1 MNELFTYLFD
11 ENVLKNKLRE
21 KWIKLYDFNFVDKE
35 IIGGLLTTKKN
46 ISDLLTFIYNKAT
59 ASNLTVEQK
68 EEEEQKEEQIP
79 GALSIAPSTTLKT
92 KTKIEEKKGEKL
104 EKETAKTKSF
114 KKVTIPVPFN
124 LSENKPR
131 ILQEPMAISNQ
142 IKIKPLPL
150 ADYKKTSLKEI
161 EEKRKEQL
169 EIIKK
174 NIIEK
179 NKKAKG
185 FDLQTDKRP
194 MNFDRIKEE
203 VENKI
208 QSTLQFDNKYM
219 NPPKDFSKY
228 EADVK
233 YNEAAIIREEYL
245 IDKKNKEEEAALNKI
260 LIEKK
265 DSKEFERWQSE
276 MKIKDDI
283 IKMQEIEKRKLELEL
298 NREVASTYMQRRIQ
312 KNQLKAAEHKKQEII
327 NMKKKAEEKAEDI
340 KQKKQVIKE
349 IKKEQENVAKQKI
362 QKKKENQEL
371 YKNRKKEFNEL
382 NLIAKEERKIYLERR
397 DDLIRQIRELEK
409 LPIKRTTGFDPT
421 ETPGYGLLEEMSL
434 VELRERLALQ
444 KRMHADEIKSK
455 KEENKLRMQERADEI
470 VNKAQI
476 IQENRDRLRNMK
488 EIERK
493 AKKDAI
499 LAEKERIKAA
509 REKSLF
515 EVKQKIENKKQKLK
529 KEDEIFQ
536 KKIREIKLQRQFLQ
550 LGRDAVEFKQF
561 KQIEDGVE
569 RKINDRQNQDLI
581 DQLALEKIKW
591 VDVKIRHTDAKK
603 INKNM
608 KEMINNY
615 NNAYELS
622 GTLNQMI
629 GDEDKMY
636 KKAVYD
642 RERALNKYL
651 QDDIKEKN
659 KFCFEMQQK
668 TMKKNKSHG
677 INNRRLSAKNNEKMN
692 NTEKINLNNDE
703 EKKVNEGSDEEE
715 KNEIQNKIDNENIL
729 SQNHSGQRAHSGQP
743 GPADPQD
750 RRAPASR

>member
-21 KWIKLYDFNFVDKE
+21 KWIKLYDFNFVDKD

-59 ASNLTVEQK
+59 ASHLSVDEK
-68 EEEEQKEEQIP
+68 EESAPFPETV
-79 GALSIAPSTTLKT
+79 GPSTTVGT
-92 KTKIEEKKGEKL
+92 KSKPEETKGGQKF
-104 EKETAKTKSF
+104 EKELSKPKLN

-131 ILQEPMAISNQ
+131 VLQEPMAISNQ

-150 ADYKKTSLKEI
+150 ANYKKTSLKEI

-169 EIIKK
+169 QIIKN

-179 NKKAKG
+179 HKKAKA

-194 MNFDRIKEE
+194 TNIEKIRDE

-219 NPPKDFSKY
+219 NPIKDFSKCD
-228 EADVK
+228 ADVK

-312 KNQLKAAEHKKQEII
+312 KNQIKAAEHKKQEII
-327 NMKKKAEEKAEDI
+327 NMKKRAEEKAEDI
-340 KQKKQVIKE
+340 RQKKEVIKE
-349 IKKEQENVAKQKI
+349 IQKEKENVVKQKI

-382 NLIAKEERKIYLERR
+382 NLISQEEKKIYLQRR

-444 KRMHADEIKSK
+444 KKMHLDEIKSK
-455 KEENKLRMQERADEI
+455 KEENKLRMQERADEL

-499 LAEKERIKAA
+499 IREKERIKAM

-591 VDVKIRHTDAKK
+591 VDVKIKHTDAKK
-603 INKNM
+603 VNKDL
-608 KEMINNY
+608 KEMLNNY
-615 NNAYELS
+615 NKEYELS

-629 GDEDKMY
+629 DDEDKMY

-668 TMKKNKSHG
+668 TMKKNTIKKNKSHG
-677 INNRRLSAKNNEKMN
+677 NNINNKKIEGIPSINMN
-692 NTEKINLNNDE
+692 NTEKVNINNED
-703 EKKVNEGSDEEE
+703 KKVNDGSDEEE

-729 SQNHSGQRAHSGQP
+729 AQNQP
-743 GPADPQD
+743 LPA
-750 RRAPASR
+750 

>member
-228 EADVK
+228 EAEVK

-476 IQENRDRLRNMK
+476 IQENRDRLRNLK

-692 NTEKINLNNDE
+692 NTEKINLNNEE

-715 KNEIQNKIDNENIL
+715 KNEIQNKIDNENTL
-729 SQNHSGQRAHSGQP
+729 SQNQAI
-743 GPADPQD
+743 PA
-750 RRAPASR
+750 

>member
-21 KWIKLYDFNFVDKE
+21 KWIKLYDFNFVDKD

-59 ASNLTVEQK
+59 ASHLSVDEK
-68 EEEEQKEEQIP
+68 EESAPFPETV
-79 GALSIAPSTTLKT
+79 GPSTTVGT
-92 KTKIEEKKGEKL
+92 KSKPEETKGGQKF
-104 EKETAKTKSF
+104 EKELSKPKLN

-131 ILQEPMAISNQ
+131 VLQEPMAISNQ

-150 ADYKKTSLKEI
+150 ANYKKTSLKEI

-169 EIIKK
+169 QMIKN

-179 NKKAKG
+179 HKKAKA

-194 MNFDRIKEE
+194 TNIEKIRDE

-219 NPPKDFSKY
+219 NPIKDFSKCD
-228 EADVK
+228 ADVK

-312 KNQLKAAEHKKQEII
+312 KNQIKAAEHKKQEII
-327 NMKKKAEEKAEDI
+327 NMKKRAEEKAEDI
-340 KQKKQVIKE
+340 RQKKEVIKE
-349 IKKEQENVAKQKI
+349 IQKEKENVVKQKI

-382 NLIAKEERKIYLERR
+382 NLISQEEKKIYLQRR

-444 KRMHADEIKSK
+444 KKMHLDEIKSK
-455 KEENKLRMQERADEI
+455 KEENKLRMQERADEL

-499 LAEKERIKAA
+499 IREKERIKAM

-591 VDVKIRHTDAKK
+591 VDVKIKHTDAKK
-603 INKNM
+603 VNKDL
-608 KEMINNY
+608 KEMLNNY
-615 NNAYELS
+615 NKEYELS

-629 GDEDKMY
+629 DDEDKMY

-668 TMKKNKSHG
+668 TMKKNTIKKNKSHG
-677 INNRRLSAKNNEKMN
+677 NNINNKKIEGVPSINMN
-692 NTEKINLNNDE
+692 NTEKINLNNED
-703 EKKVNEGSDEEE
+703 KKVNDGSDEEE

-729 SQNHSGQRAHSGQP
+729 AQNQP
-743 GPADPQD
+743 IPA
-750 RRAPASR
+750 

>member
-11 ENVLKNKLRE
+11 EDVLKNKLRE
-21 KWIKLYDFNFVDKE
+21 KWIKLYDFNFVDKD

-46 ISDLLTFIYNKAT
+46 ISDLLTFVYNKAT
-59 ASNLTVEQK
+59 ASNLPVDEKEKEVSKDEKYQK
-68 EEEEQKEEQIP
+68 EETKP
-79 GALSIAPSTTLKT
+79 KT
-92 KTKIEEKKGEKL
+92 N
-104 EKETAKTKSF
+104 

-142 IKIKPLPL
+142 VKMKPLPL
-150 ADYKKTSLKEI
+150 ANYKKTSLKEI

-169 EIIKK
+169 KIIKN
-174 NIIEK
+174 NILEK
-179 NKKAKG
+179 YKKAKG
-185 FDLQTDKRP
+185 FELETEKRP
-194 MNFDRIKEE
+194 TNFEKIKAE
-203 VENKI
+203 VDEKREAAK
-208 QSTLQFDNKYM
+208 QFNNKYM
-219 NPPKDFSKY
+219 NPIKDFSKC
-228 EADVK
+228 EADVR

-265 DSKEFERWQSE
+265 DSKEFERWQS
-276 MKIKDDI
+276 DI

-312 KNQLKAAEHKKQEII
+312 KNQLKAAEHKKQEAI
-327 NMKKKAEEKAEDI
+327 NMKKRALEKEEAI
-340 KQKKQVIKE
+340 KQKKEVIKE
-349 IKKEQENVAKQKI
+349 IQKEKGNFAKNKMQKE
-362 QKKKENQEL
+362 KENQEL
-371 YKNRKKEFNEL
+371 YKNRKKEYNEL
-382 NLIAKEERKIYLERR
+382 NLIAQEEKKILLERR

-409 LPIKRTTGFDPT
+409 LPIRRTTGFDPT

-444 KRMHADEIKSK
+444 KRMHLDEIKSK
-455 KEENKLRMQERADEI
+455 KEENKLRMQERADEL

-476 IQENRDRLRNMK
+476 IQENRDRLRNIK
-488 EIERK
+488 EVERK

-499 LAEKERIKAA
+499 IAEKERIKAA

-529 KEDEIFQ
+529 REDEIFQ

-569 RKINDRQNQDLI
+569 RKINDKQNQDLI

-591 VDVKIRHTDAKK
+591 VDVKILHNDAKK
-603 INKNM
+603 VNKDM

-615 NNAYELS
+615 NKDYELS

-629 GDEDKMY
+629 HEEDKMY

-668 TMKKNKSHG
+668 TMKKNNIKKNKSYG
-677 INNRRLSAKNNEKMN
+677 TNITNKKTENLISNEKLN
-692 NTEKINLNNDE
+692 NTEKINFNTDE
-703 EKKVNEGSDEEE
+703 DKKVNEGSDDEE
-715 KNEIQNKIDNENIL
+715 KNEIQNKIENENIL
-729 SQNHSGQRAHSGQP
+729 SQNQAV
-743 GPADPQD
+743 PA
-750 RRAPASR
+750 

>member
-11 ENVLKNKLRE
+11 EDVLKNKLRE
-21 KWIKLYDFNFVDKE
+21 KWIKLYDFNFVDKD

-59 ASNLTVEQK
+59 ASHLSVDEK
-68 EEEEQKEEQIP
+68 EEPTPSPQSV
-79 GALSIAPSTTLKT
+79 GPSTTLMT
-92 KTKIEEKKGEKL
+92 KSKPEETKGGEKTDKDL
-104 EKETAKTKSF
+104 TRPKTN

-150 ADYKKTSLKEI
+150 ANYKKTSLKEI

-169 EIIKK
+169 QIIKE

-194 MNFDRIKEE
+194 TNIEKIREE
-203 VENKI
+203 VEKKI

-219 NPPKDFSKY
+219 NPIKDFSKC

-260 LIEKK
+260 LVEKK

-312 KNQLKAAEHKKQEII
+312 KNQIKAAEHKKQEII
-327 NMKKKAEEKAEDI
+327 NMKKRAEEKAEDI
-340 KQKKQVIKE
+340 RLKKEVIKE
-349 IKKEQENVAKQKI
+349 IQKEKENVVKQKI

-382 NLIAKEERKIYLERR
+382 NLISQEEKKIYLQRR

-444 KRMHADEIKSK
+444 KRMHLDEIKSK
-455 KEENKLRMQERADEI
+455 KEENKLRMQERADEL

-476 IQENRDRLRNMK
+476 IQENRDRLRNTK

-499 LAEKERIKAA
+499 MREKERIKAM

-591 VDVKIRHTDAKK
+591 GDVKIRHTDAKK
-603 INKNM
+603 VNKDL

-615 NNAYELS
+615 NKDYELS

-629 GDEDKMY
+629 DDEDKMY

-668 TMKKNKSHG
+668 TMKKNTIKKNKSHG
-677 INNRRLSAKNNEKMN
+677 NNINNKKIVGGVPVRENMN
-692 NTEKINLNNDE
+692 NTEKINFNNNED
-703 EKKVNEGSDEEE
+703 KKVNDGSDEEE
-715 KNEIQNKIDNENIL
+715 KNEIQNKIENENIL
-729 SQNHSGQRAHSGQP
+729 SQNQAI
-743 GPADPQD
+743 PA
-750 RRAPASR
+750 

>member
-11 ENVLKNKLRE
+11 EDILKNKLRE
-21 KWIKLYDFNFVDKE
+21 KWIKLYDFNFVDNE
-35 IIGGLLTTKKN
+35 IIGGLLNTKKN

-59 ASNLTVEQK
+59 ASNLPVETK
-68 EEEEQKEEQIP
+68 DMGKSEL
-79 GALSIAPSTTLKT
+79 GIASTTEKT
-92 KTKIEEKKGEKL
+92 KTKMEETKEEKNIS
-104 EKETAKTKSF
+104 KSKSV

-131 ILQEPMAISNQ
+131 ILQEPMAIPNQ
-142 IKIKPLPL
+142 LKFKPLPL
-150 ADYKKTSLKEI
+150 ADYHKTSLNDI
-161 EEKRKEQL
+161 NEKRKEHLQL
-169 EIIKK
+169 IKN
-174 NIIEK
+174 NIIERNEK
-179 NKKAKG
+179 DKG
-185 FDLQTDKRP
+185 FDLKTDKRP
-194 MNFDRIKEE
+194 TNIEKVREE

-208 QSTLQFDNKYM
+208 KSTLQFNNKYM
-219 NPPKDFSKY
+219 NPIKDFSKC

-265 DSKEFERWQSE
+265 DSKEFDRWQNE

-312 KNQLKAAEHKKQEII
+312 KNQLKAAEHKKQELL

-340 KQKKQVIKE
+340 KNKKEVIKE
-349 IKKEQENVAKQKI
+349 LHKGQENVVKQKI
-362 QKKKENQEL
+362 QKVKDNQEL

-382 NLIAKEERKIYLERR
+382 NLIAKEEQKIYLDRR

-409 LPIKRTTGFDPT
+409 LPIRRTTGFDPT

-444 KRMHADEIKSK
+444 KRMLADEIKSK
-455 KEENKLRMQERADEI
+455 KEENKLRMQERADELI
-470 VNKAQI
+470 NKAQI
-476 IQENRDRLRNMK
+476 IQENRDRLRNQK

-493 AKKDAI
+493 AKKDARI
-499 LAEKERIKAA
+499 AEKERLRIA

-561 KQIEDGVE
+561 KQIEDGME
-569 RKINDRQNQDLI
+569 RKINDKQNQDLI
-581 DQLALEKIKW
+581 DQLALEKVNW
-591 VDVKIRHTDAKK
+591 VDIKIRYKDAQKS
-603 INKNM
+603 NKST
-608 KEMINNY
+608 KELLNNY
-615 NNAYELS
+615 NNAYSLS
-622 GTLNQMI
+622 GTLNRMI
-629 GDEDKMY
+629 NDEDKMY

-651 QDDIKEKN
+651 QEDIKEKN
-659 KFCFEMQQK
+659 KFCFMMQQK
-668 TMKKNKSHG
+668 TMQKAMKKNKSQMNPRRR
-677 INNRRLSAKNNEKMN
+677 INSNNIRANQNE
-692 NTEKINLNNDE
+692 EKINNIVQN
-703 EKKVNEGSDEEE
+703 EKKEEEIKINEGSDDDEQNAIKNKLQNE
-715 KNEIQNKIDNENIL
+715 KLL
-729 SQNHSGQRAHSGQP
+729 SQNQAI
-743 GPADPQD
+743 PA
-750 RRAPASR
+750 

>member
-11 ENVLKNKLRE
+11 EDVLKNKLRE
-21 KWIKLYDFNFVDKE
+21 KWIKLYDFNFVDKD

-59 ASNLTVEQK
+59 ASHLSVDEK
-68 EEEEQKEEQIP
+68 EESAPFPETV
-79 GALSIAPSTTLKT
+79 GPSTTVGT
-92 KTKIEEKKGEKL
+92 KSKPEETKGGQKF
-104 EKETAKTKSF
+104 EKELSKPKLN

-131 ILQEPMAISNQ
+131 VLQEPMAISNQ

-150 ADYKKTSLKEI
+150 ANYKKTSLKEI

-169 EIIKK
+169 QIIKN

-179 NKKAKG
+179 HKKAKA
-185 FDLQTDKRP
+185 FELQTDKRP
-194 MNFDRIKEE
+194 TNIEKIRDE

-219 NPPKDFSKY
+219 NPIKDFSKCD
-228 EADVK
+228 ADVK

-312 KNQLKAAEHKKQEII
+312 KNQIKAAEHKKQEII
-327 NMKKKAEEKAEDI
+327 NMKKRAEEKAEDI
-340 KQKKQVIKE
+340 RQKKEVIKE
-349 IKKEQENVAKQKI
+349 IQKEKENVVKQKI

-382 NLIAKEERKIYLERR
+382 NLISQEEKKIYLQRR

-444 KRMHADEIKSK
+444 KKMHLDEIKSK
-455 KEENKLRMQERADEI
+455 KEENKLRMQERADEL

-499 LAEKERIKAA
+499 IREKERIKAM

-591 VDVKIRHTDAKK
+591 VDVKIKHTDAKK
-603 INKNM
+603 VNKDL
-608 KEMINNY
+608 KEMLNNY
-615 NNAYELS
+615 NKEYELS

-629 GDEDKMY
+629 DDEDKMY

-659 KFCFEMQQK
+659 KFCFEMQKK
-668 TMKKNKSHG
+668 TMKKNTIKKNKSHG
-677 INNRRLSAKNNEKMN
+677 NNINNKKIEGVPSINMN
-692 NTEKINLNNDE
+692 NTEKININNED
-703 EKKVNEGSDEEE
+703 KKVNDGSDEEE

-729 SQNHSGQRAHSGQP
+729 AQNQP
-743 GPADPQD
+743 IPA
-750 RRAPASR
+750 

>member
-11 ENVLKNKLRE
+11 EDILKNKLRE
-21 KWIKLYDFNFVDKE
+21 KWIKLYDFNFVDKD

-59 ASNLTVEQK
+59 ASNLPV
-68 EEEEQKEEQIP
+68 EEQEGIP
-79 GALSIAPSTTLKT
+79 QSPPSTTLKT
-92 KTKIEEKKGEKL
+92 KSKLEETKEEKTL
-104 EKETAKTKSF
+104 KETTTKPKTS

-131 ILQEPMAISNQ
+131 VLQEPMAISNQ

-150 ADYKKTSLKEI
+150 ANYKKTSLKDI

-169 EIIKK
+169 QIIKN
-174 NIIEK
+174 NIIDK

-185 FDLQTDKRP
+185 FDLETEKRP
-194 MNFDRIKEE
+194 TNLEKIRDE
-203 VENKI
+203 VESKI
-208 QSTLQFDNKYM
+208 QATLQFDNKYM
-219 NPPKDFSKY
+219 NPIKDFSKC

-260 LIEKK
+260 LVVKK
-265 DSKEFERWQSE
+265 DSKEFERWQNE

-327 NMKKKAEEKAEDI
+327 NMKKKAEENAEDVR
-340 KQKKQVIKE
+340 QKKEVIKE
-349 IKKEQENVAKQKI
+349 IKKEQENVVKQKI
-362 QKKKENQEL
+362 AKKKENQEL

-382 NLIAKEERKIYLERR
+382 NLIAQEEKKILLERR

-409 LPIKRTTGFDPT
+409 LPIRRTTGFDPT

-444 KRMHADEIKSK
+444 KRMHLDEIKSK
-455 KEENKLRMQERADEI
+455 KEENKLRMQERADEL
-470 VNKAQI
+470 VYKAQM
-476 IQENRDRLRNMK
+476 IQENRDRLRNTK

-499 LAEKERIKAA
+499 IAEKARIKAQ

-591 VDVKIRHTDAKK
+591 VDVKMKHTDAKK
-603 INKNM
+603 INKDL
-608 KEMINNY
+608 KEMLNNY

-629 GDEDKMY
+629 HDEDKMY

-668 TMKKNKSHG
+668 KKKKKNIKKNKSYG
-677 INNRRLSAKNNEKMN
+677 TKVNNKLAEKIISDEKLN
-692 NTEKINLNNDE
+692 NTEKINFNNE
-703 EKKVNEGSDEEE
+703 EDKKVNEGSDDEE
-715 KNEIQNKIDNENIL
+715 KNEIQNKIENENIL
-729 SQNHSGQRAHSGQP
+729 SQNQAV
-743 GPADPQD
+743 PA
-750 RRAPASR
+750 

>member
-21 KWIKLYDFNFVDKE
+21 KWIKLYDFNFVDKD
-35 IIGGLLTTKKN
+35 IIGGLY

-59 ASNLTVEQK
+59 ASHLSVDEK
-68 EEEEQKEEQIP
+68 EESAPFPETV
-79 GALSIAPSTTLKT
+79 GPSTTVGT
-92 KTKIEEKKGEKL
+92 KSKPEETKGGQKF
-104 EKETAKTKSF
+104 EKELSKPKLN

-131 ILQEPMAISNQ
+131 VLQEPMAISNQ

-150 ADYKKTSLKEI
+150 ANYKKTSLKEI

-169 EIIKK
+169 QIIKN

-179 NKKAKG
+179 HKKAKA

-194 MNFDRIKEE
+194 TNIEKIRDE

-219 NPPKDFSKY
+219 NPIKDFSKCD
-228 EADVK
+228 ADVK

-312 KNQLKAAEHKKQEII
+312 KNQIKAAEHKKQEII
-327 NMKKKAEEKAEDI
+327 NMKKRAEEKAEDI
-340 KQKKQVIKE
+340 RQKKEVIKE
-349 IKKEQENVAKQKI
+349 IQKEKENVVKQKI

-382 NLIAKEERKIYLERR
+382 NLISQEEKKIYLQRR

-444 KRMHADEIKSK
+444 KKMHLDEIKSK
-455 KEENKLRMQERADEI
+455 KEENKLRMQERADEL

-499 LAEKERIKAA
+499 IREKERIKAM

-591 VDVKIRHTDAKK
+591 VDVKIKHTDAKK
-603 INKNM
+603 VNKDL
-608 KEMINNY
+608 KEMLNNY
-615 NNAYELS
+615 NKEYELS

-629 GDEDKMY
+629 DDEDKMY

-668 TMKKNKSHG
+668 TMKKNTIKKNKSHG
-677 INNRRLSAKNNEKMN
+677 NNINNKKIEGVPSINMN
-692 NTEKINLNNDE
+692 NTEKINLNNED
-703 EKKVNEGSDEEE
+703 KKVNDGSDEEE

-729 SQNHSGQRAHSGQP
+729 AQNQP
-743 GPADPQD
+743 IPA
-750 RRAPASR
+750 

>member
-629 GDEDKMY
+629 HDEDKMY

-668 TMKKNKSHG
+668 TMKKNNIKKNKSYG
-677 INNRRLSAKNNEKMN
+677 TNINNKRAENMVNTDKLN
-692 NTEKINLNNDE
+692 NTEKINFNNDE
-703 EKKVNEGSDEEE
+703 DKKVNEGSDEEE
-715 KNEIQNKIDNENIL
+715 KNEIQNKIENENIL
-729 SQNHSGQRAHSGQP
+729 SQNQAV
-743 GPADPQD
+743 PA
-750 RRAPASR
+750 

>member
-11 ENVLKNKLRE
+11 EDVLKNKLRE
-21 KWIKLYDFNFVDKE
+21 KWIKLYDFNFVDKD

-59 ASNLTVEQK
+59 ASHLSVDEK
-68 EEEEQKEEQIP
+68 EEPTPSPQSV
-79 GALSIAPSTTLKT
+79 GPSTTLMT
-92 KTKIEEKKGEKL
+92 KSKPEETKGGEKTDKDL
-104 EKETAKTKSF
+104 TRPKTN

-150 ADYKKTSLKEI
+150 ANYKKTSLKEI

-169 EIIKK
+169 QIIKE

-194 MNFDRIKEE
+194 TNIEKIREE
-203 VENKI
+203 VEKKI

-219 NPPKDFSKY
+219 NPIKDFSKC

-260 LIEKK
+260 LVEKK

-283 IKMQEIEKRKLELEL
+283 IKMQEIEKRKLELEM

-312 KNQLKAAEHKKQEII
+312 KNQIKAAEHKKQEII
-327 NMKKKAEEKAEDI
+327 NMKKRAEEKAEDI
-340 KQKKQVIKE
+340 RLKKEVIKE
-349 IKKEQENVAKQKI
+349 IQKEKENVVKQKI

-371 YKNRKKEFNEL
+371 YKNSKKEFNEL
-382 NLIAKEERKIYLERR
+382 NLISQEEKKIYLQRR

-421 ETPGYGLLEEMSL
+421 ETPGYGFLEEMSL

-444 KRMHADEIKSK
+444 KRMHLDEIKSK
-455 KEENKLRMQERADEI
+455 KEENKLRMQERADEL

-499 LAEKERIKAA
+499 MREKERIKAM

-591 VDVKIRHTDAKK
+591 GDVKIRHTDAKK
-603 INKNM
+603 VNKDL

-615 NNAYELS
+615 NKDYELS

-629 GDEDKMY
+629 DDEDKMY

-668 TMKKNKSHG
+668 TMKKNTIKKNKSHG
-677 INNRRLSAKNNEKMN
+677 NNINNKKIVGGVPVRENMN
-692 NTEKINLNNDE
+692 NTEKINFNNNED
-703 EKKVNEGSDEEE
+703 KKVNDGSDEEE
-715 KNEIQNKIDNENIL
+715 KNEIQNKIENENIL
-729 SQNHSGQRAHSGQP
+729 SQNQAI
-743 GPADPQD
+743 PA
-750 RRAPASR
+750 

>member
-219 NPPKDFSKY
+219 NPPKDFSKC

-715 KNEIQNKIDNENIL
+715 KNEIQNKIDNENTL
-729 SQNHSGQRAHSGQP
+729 SQNQAI
-743 GPADPQD
+743 PA
-750 RRAPASR
+750 

>member
-21 KWIKLYDFNFVDKE
+21 KWIKLYDFNFVDKD

-59 ASNLTVEQK
+59 ASHLSVDEK
-68 EEEEQKEEQIP
+68 EEPTPSPQSV
-79 GALSIAPSTTLKT
+79 GPSTTLMT
-92 KTKIEEKKGEKL
+92 KSKPEETKGGEKTDKDL
-104 EKETAKTKSF
+104 TRPKTN

-150 ADYKKTSLKEI
+150 ANYKKTSLKEI

-169 EIIKK
+169 QIIKE

-194 MNFDRIKEE
+194 TNIEKIREE
-203 VENKI
+203 VEKKI

-219 NPPKDFSKY
+219 NPIKDFSKC

-233 YNEAAIIREEYL
+233 YNEATIIREEYL

-260 LIEKK
+260 LVEKK

-283 IKMQEIEKRKLELEL
+283 IKMQEIEKRKLELEM

-312 KNQLKAAEHKKQEII
+312 KNQIKAAEHKKQEII
-327 NMKKKAEEKAEDI
+327 NMKKRAEEKAEDI
-340 KQKKQVIKE
+340 RLKKEVIKE
-349 IKKEQENVAKQKI
+349 IQKEKENVVKQKI

-382 NLIAKEERKIYLERR
+382 NLISQEEKKIYLQRR

-421 ETPGYGLLEEMSL
+421 ETPGYGFLEEMSL

-444 KRMHADEIKSK
+444 KRMHLDEIKSK
-455 KEENKLRMQERADEI
+455 KEENKLRMQERADEL

-476 IQENRDRLRNMK
+476 IQENRDRLRNTK

-499 LAEKERIKAA
+499 MREKERIKAM

-591 VDVKIRHTDAKK
+591 GDVKIRHTDAKK
-603 INKNM
+603 VNKDL

-615 NNAYELS
+615 NKDYELS

-629 GDEDKMY
+629 DDEDKMY

-668 TMKKNKSHG
+668 TMKKNTIKKNKSHG
-677 INNRRLSAKNNEKMN
+677 NNINNKKIVGGVPVRENMN
-692 NTEKINLNNDE
+692 NTEKINFNNNED
-703 EKKVNEGSDEEE
+703 KKVNNGSDEEE
-715 KNEIQNKIDNENIL
+715 KNEIQNKIENENIL
-729 SQNHSGQRAHSGQP
+729 SQNQAI
-743 GPADPQD
+743 PA
-750 RRAPASR
+750 

>member
-92 KTKIEEKKGEKL
+92 KTKIEENKGEKL

-692 NTEKINLNNDE
+692 NTEKINLNNEE

-715 KNEIQNKIDNENIL
+715 KNEIQNKIDNENTL
-729 SQNHSGQRAHSGQP
+729 SQNQAI
-743 GPADPQD
+743 PA
-750 RRAPASR
+750 

>member
-434 VELRERLALQ
+434 VELRERLAL
-444 KRMHADEIKSK
+444 
-455 KEENKLRMQERADEI
+455 
-470 VNKAQI
+470 
-476 IQENRDRLRNMK
+476 
-488 EIERK
+488 
-493 AKKDAI
+493 
-499 LAEKERIKAA
+499 
-509 REKSLF
+509 
-515 EVKQKIENKKQKLK
+515 
-529 KEDEIFQ
+529 
-536 KKIREIKLQRQFLQ
+536 
-550 LGRDAVEFKQF
+550 
-561 KQIEDGVE
+561 
-569 RKINDRQNQDLI
+569 
-581 DQLALEKIKW
+581 
-591 VDVKIRHTDAKK
+591 
-603 INKNM
+603 
-608 KEMINNY
+608 
-615 NNAYELS
+615 
-622 GTLNQMI
+622 
-629 GDEDKMY
+629 
-636 KKAVYD
+636 
-642 RERALNKYL
+642 
-651 QDDIKEKN
+651 
-659 KFCFEMQQK
+659 
-668 TMKKNKSHG
+668 
-677 INNRRLSAKNNEKMN
+677 
-692 NTEKINLNNDE
+692 
-703 EKKVNEGSDEEE
+703 
-715 KNEIQNKIDNENIL
+715 
-729 SQNHSGQRAHSGQP
+729 
-743 GPADPQD
+743 
-750 RRAPASR
+750 

>member
-1 MNELFTYLFD
+1 
-11 ENVLKNKLRE
+11 
-21 KWIKLYDFNFVDKE
+21 
-35 IIGGLLTTKKN
+35 
-46 ISDLLTFIYNKAT
+46 
-59 ASNLTVEQK
+59 
-68 EEEEQKEEQIP
+68 
-79 GALSIAPSTTLKT
+79 
-92 KTKIEEKKGEKL
+92 
-104 EKETAKTKSF
+104 
-114 KKVTIPVPFN
+114 
-124 LSENKPR
+124 
-131 ILQEPMAISNQ
+131 
-142 IKIKPLPL
+142 
-150 ADYKKTSLKEI
+150 
-161 EEKRKEQL
+161 
-169 EIIKK
+169 
-174 NIIEK
+174 
-179 NKKAKG
+179 
-185 FDLQTDKRP
+185 
-194 MNFDRIKEE
+194 
-203 VENKI
+203 
-208 QSTLQFDNKYM
+208 
-219 NPPKDFSKY
+219 
-228 EADVK
+228 
-233 YNEAAIIREEYL
+233 
-245 IDKKNKEEEAALNKI
+245 
-260 LIEKK
+260 
-265 DSKEFERWQSE
+265 

-312 KNQLKAAEHKKQEII
+312 KNQIKAAEHKKQEII
-327 NMKKKAEEKAEDI
+327 NMKKRAEEKAEDI
-340 KQKKQVIKE
+340 RQKKEVIKE
-349 IKKEQENVAKQKI
+349 IQKEKENVVKQKI

-382 NLIAKEERKIYLERR
+382 NLISQEEKKIYLQRR

-444 KRMHADEIKSK
+444 KKMHLDEIKSK
-455 KEENKLRMQERADEI
+455 KEENKLRMQERADEL

-499 LAEKERIKAA
+499 IREKERIKAM

-591 VDVKIRHTDAKK
+591 VDVKIKHTDAKK
-603 INKNM
+603 VNKDL
-608 KEMINNY
+608 KEMLNNY
-615 NNAYELS
+615 NKEYELS

-629 GDEDKMY
+629 DDEDKMY

-668 TMKKNKSHG
+668 TMKKNTIKKNKSHG
-677 INNRRLSAKNNEKMN
+677 NNINNKKIEGVPSINMN
-692 NTEKINLNNDE
+692 NTEKININNED
-703 EKKVNEGSDEEE
+703 KKVNDGSDEEE

-729 SQNHSGQRAHSGQP
+729 AQNQP
-743 GPADPQD
+743 IPA
-750 RRAPASR
+750 

>member
-1 MNELFTYLFD
+1 MNELFTYLLD
-11 ENVLKNKLRE
+11 EDVLKNKLRE
-21 KWIKLYDFNFVDKE
+21 KWIKLYDFNFVDKD

-59 ASNLTVEQK
+59 ASNLPVDEK
-68 EEEEQKEEQIP
+68 EKEKEITP
-79 GALSIAPSTTLKT
+79 NPPTIAPSTTLKT
-92 KTKIEEKKGEKL
+92 TKIEETKDEKFT
-104 EKETAKTKSF
+104 KETTKPKTG

-142 IKIKPLPL
+142 VKIKPLPL
-150 ADYKKTSLKEI
+150 ANYKKTSLKEI

-169 EIIKK
+169 QIIKE

-179 NKKAKG
+179 NKKAKL
-185 FDLQTDKRP
+185 FDLKTDKRP
-194 MNFDRIKEE
+194 TNTEKVREE

-208 QSTLQFDNKYM
+208 KATLQFNNKYM
-219 NPPKDFSKY
+219 NPIKDFSKCD
-228 EADVK
+228 ADVR

-260 LIEKK
+260 LVEKK

-312 KNQLKAAEHKKQEII
+312 KNQLKAAEHKKQELI

-340 KQKKQVIKE
+340 KQKKEVIKE
-349 IKKEQENVAKQKI
+349 IHKEQENVAKQKA

-371 YKNRKKEFNEL
+371 YKNRKKEYNEL
-382 NLIAKEERKIYLERR
+382 NLIAQEEKKILLERR

-409 LPIKRTTGFDPT
+409 LPIRRTTGFDPT

-444 KRMHADEIKSK
+444 KRMHLDEIKSK
-455 KEENKLRMQERADEI
+455 KEENKLRMQERADEL

-499 LAEKERIKAA
+499 IAEKARIKAQ

-529 KEDEIFQ
+529 REDEIFQ

-591 VDVKIRHTDAKK
+591 GDVKMRHTDAKK
-603 INKNM
+603 INKDLKDM
-608 KEMINNY
+608 LNNY

-629 GDEDKMY
+629 HDEDKMY

-668 TMKKNKSHG
+668 TMKKNNIKKNKSYG
-677 INNRRLSAKNNEKMN
+677 TNINNKRAENMVNTEKLN
-692 NTEKINLNNDE
+692 NTEKINFNNDE
-703 EKKVNEGSDEEE
+703 DKKVNEGSDEEE
-715 KNEIQNKIDNENIL
+715 KNEIQNKIENENIL
-729 SQNHSGQRAHSGQP
+729 SQNQAV
-743 GPADPQD
+743 PA
-750 RRAPASR
+750 

>member
-11 ENVLKNKLRE
+11 EDVLKNKLRE
-21 KWIKLYDFNFVDKE
+21 KWIKLYDFNFVDKD

-59 ASNLTVEQK
+59 ASNLPVDEK
-68 EEEEQKEEQIP
+68 EKEKETSLNP
-79 GALSIAPSTTLKT
+79 PTIAPSTTLKT
-92 KTKIEEKKGEKL
+92 TKL
-104 EKETAKTKSF
+104 EETKDEKYTKETTKPKTG

-131 ILQEPMAISNQ
+131 VLQEPMAISNQ

-150 ADYKKTSLKEI
+150 ANYKKTSLKEI

-169 EIIKK
+169 QIIKE

-179 NKKAKG
+179 NKKVKP
-185 FDLQTDKRP
+185 FDLRTDKRP
-194 MNFDRIKEE
+194 TNTEKVREE

-208 QSTLQFDNKYM
+208 KATLQFDNKYM
-219 NPPKDFSKY
+219 NPIKDFSKCD
-228 EADVK
+228 ADVR

-260 LIEKK
+260 LVEKK

-312 KNQLKAAEHKKQEII
+312 KNQLKAAEHKKQELI

-340 KQKKQVIKE
+340 KQKKEVIKE
-349 IKKEQENVAKQKI
+349 IHKEQENVAKQKA

-371 YKNRKKEFNEL
+371 YKNRKKEYNEL
-382 NLIAKEERKIYLERR
+382 NLIAQEEKKILLERR

-409 LPIKRTTGFDPT
+409 LPIRRTTGFDPT

-444 KRMHADEIKSK
+444 KRMHLDEIKSK
-455 KEENKLRMQERADEI
+455 KEENKLRMQERADEL

-488 EIERK
+488 EVERK

-499 LAEKERIKAA
+499 IAEKARIKAQ

-591 VDVKIRHTDAKK
+591 VDVKMRHTDAKK
-603 INKNM
+603 INKDL
-608 KEMINNY
+608 KEMLNNY

-629 GDEDKMY
+629 HDEDKMY

-668 TMKKNKSHG
+668 TMKKNNIKKNKSYG
-677 INNRRLSAKNNEKMN
+677 TNINNKRTENMVNTEKLN
-692 NTEKINLNNDE
+692 NTEKINFNTDE
-703 EKKVNEGSDEEE
+703 DKKVNEGSDEEE
-715 KNEIQNKIDNENIL
+715 KNEIQNKIENENIL
-729 SQNHSGQRAHSGQP
+729 SQNQAV
-743 GPADPQD
+743 PA
-750 RRAPASR
+750 

>member
-11 ENVLKNKLRE
+11 EDVLKNKLRE
-21 KWIKLYDFNFVDKE
+21 KWIKLYDFNFVDKD

-59 ASNLTVEQK
+59 ASHLSVDEK
-68 EEEEQKEEQIP
+68 EEPTPSPQSV
-79 GALSIAPSTTLKT
+79 GPSTTLMT
-92 KTKIEEKKGEKL
+92 KSKPEETKGGEKTDKDL
-104 EKETAKTKSF
+104 SRPKTN

-150 ADYKKTSLKEI
+150 ANYKKTSLKEI

-169 EIIKK
+169 QIIKE

-194 MNFDRIKEE
+194 TNIEKIREE
-203 VENKI
+203 VEKKI

-219 NPPKDFSKY
+219 NPIKDFSKC

-260 LIEKK
+260 LVEKK

-283 IKMQEIEKRKLELEL
+283 IKMQEIEKRKLELEM

-312 KNQLKAAEHKKQEII
+312 KNQIKAAEHKKQEII
-327 NMKKKAEEKAEDI
+327 NMKKRAEEKAEDI
-340 KQKKQVIKE
+340 RLKKEVIKE
-349 IKKEQENVAKQKI
+349 IQKEKENVVKQKI

-382 NLIAKEERKIYLERR
+382 NLISQEEKKIYLQRR

-444 KRMHADEIKSK
+444 KRMHLDEIKSK
-455 KEENKLRMQERADEI
+455 KEENKLRMQERADEL

-499 LAEKERIKAA
+499 MREKERIKAM

-591 VDVKIRHTDAKK
+591 GDVKIRHTDAKK
-603 INKNM
+603 VNKDL

-615 NNAYELS
+615 NKDYELS

-629 GDEDKMY
+629 DDEDKMY

-668 TMKKNKSHG
+668 TMKKNT
-677 INNRRLSAKNNEKMN
+677 I
-692 NTEKINLNNDE
+692 
-703 EKKVNEGSDEEE
+703 KK
-715 KNEIQNKIDNENIL
+715 K
-729 SQNHSGQRAHSGQP
+729 
-743 GPADPQD
+743 
-750 RRAPASR
+750 

>member
-11 ENVLKNKLRE
+11 EDVLKNKLRE
-21 KWIKLYDFNFVDKE
+21 KWIKLYDFNFVDKD

-59 ASNLTVEQK
+59 ASHLSVDEK
-68 EEEEQKEEQIP
+68 EEPTPSPQSV
-79 GALSIAPSTTLKT
+79 GPSTTLMT
-92 KTKIEEKKGEKL
+92 KSKPEETKGGEKTDKDL
-104 EKETAKTKSF
+104 TRPKTN

-150 ADYKKTSLKEI
+150 ANYKKTSLKEI

-169 EIIKK
+169 QIIKE

-179 NKKAKG
+179 NKQAKG

-194 MNFDRIKEE
+194 TNIEKIREE
-203 VENKI
+203 VEKKI

-219 NPPKDFSKY
+219 NPIKDFSKC

-260 LIEKK
+260 LVEKK

-312 KNQLKAAEHKKQEII
+312 KNQIKAAEHKKQEII
-327 NMKKKAEEKAEDI
+327 NMKKRAEEKAEDI
-340 KQKKQVIKE
+340 RLKKEVIKE
-349 IKKEQENVAKQKI
+349 IQKEKENVVKQKI

-382 NLIAKEERKIYLERR
+382 NLISQEEKKIYLQRR

-444 KRMHADEIKSK
+444 KRMHLDEIKSK
-455 KEENKLRMQERADEI
+455 KEENKLRMQERADEL

-499 LAEKERIKAA
+499 MREKERIKAM

-591 VDVKIRHTDAKK
+591 GDVKIRHTDAKK
-603 INKNM
+603 VNKDL

-615 NNAYELS
+615 NKDYELS

-629 GDEDKMY
+629 DDEDKMY

-668 TMKKNKSHG
+668 TMKKNTIKKNKSHG
-677 INNRRLSAKNNEKMN
+677 NNINNKKIVGGVPVRENMN
-692 NTEKINLNNDE
+692 NTEKINFNNNED
-703 EKKVNEGSDEEE
+703 KKVNDGSDEEE
-715 KNEIQNKIDNENIL
+715 KNEILNKIENENIL
-729 SQNHSGQRAHSGQP
+729 SQNQAI
-743 GPADPQD
+743 PA
-750 RRAPASR
+750 

>member
-11 ENVLKNKLRE
+11 EDVLKNKLRE
-21 KWIKLYDFNFVDKE
+21 KWIKLYDFNFVDKD

-59 ASNLTVEQK
+59 ASHLSVDEK
-68 EEEEQKEEQIP
+68 EEPTPSPQSV
-79 GALSIAPSTTLKT
+79 GPSTTLMT
-92 KTKIEEKKGEKL
+92 KSKPEETKGGEKTDKDL
-104 EKETAKTKSF
+104 TRPKTN

-150 ADYKKTSLKEI
+150 ANYKKTSLKEI

-169 EIIKK
+169 QIIKE

-194 MNFDRIKEE
+194 TNIEKIREE
-203 VENKI
+203 VEKKI

-219 NPPKDFSKY
+219 NPIKDFSKC

-260 LIEKK
+260 LVEKK

-283 IKMQEIEKRKLELEL
+283 IKMQEIEKRKLELEM

-312 KNQLKAAEHKKQEII
+312 KNQIKAAEHKKQEII
-327 NMKKKAEEKAEDI
+327 NMKKRAEEKAEDI
-340 KQKKQVIKE
+340 RLKKEVIKE
-349 IKKEQENVAKQKI
+349 IQKEKENVVKQKI

-382 NLIAKEERKIYLERR
+382 NLISQEEKKIYLQRR

-444 KRMHADEIKSK
+444 KRMHLDEIKSK
-455 KEENKLRMQERADEI
+455 KEENKLRMQERADEL

-499 LAEKERIKAA
+499 MREKERIKAM

-591 VDVKIRHTDAKK
+591 GDVKIRHTVAKK
-603 INKNM
+603 VNKDL

-615 NNAYELS
+615 NKDYELS

-629 GDEDKMY
+629 DDEDKMY

-668 TMKKNKSHG
+668 TMKKNAIKKNKSHG
-677 INNRRLSAKNNEKMN
+677 NNINNKKIVGGVPVRENMN
-692 NTEKINLNNDE
+692 NTEKINFNNNED
-703 EKKVNEGSDEEE
+703 KKVNDGSDEEE
-715 KNEIQNKIDNENIL
+715 KNEIQNKIENENIL
-729 SQNHSGQRAHSGQP
+729 SQNQAI
-743 GPADPQD
+743 PA
-750 RRAPASR
+750 

>member
-21 KWIKLYDFNFVDKE
+21 KWIKLYDFNFVDKD

-59 ASNLTVEQK
+59 ASHLSVDEK
-68 EEEEQKEEQIP
+68 EESAPIP
-79 GALSIAPSTTLKT
+79 ETVGPSTTVIT
-92 KTKIEEKKGEKL
+92 KSKPEETKGGQKF
-104 EKETAKTKSF
+104 EKELSKPKLN

-131 ILQEPMAISNQ
+131 VLQEPMAISNQ

-150 ADYKKTSLKEI
+150 ANYKKTSLKEI

-169 EIIKK
+169 QIIKN

-179 NKKAKG
+179 HKKAKA

-194 MNFDRIKEE
+194 TNIEKIRDE

-219 NPPKDFSKY
+219 NPIKDFSKCD
-228 EADVK
+228 ADVK

-312 KNQLKAAEHKKQEII
+312 KNQIKAAEHKKQEII
-327 NMKKKAEEKAEDI
+327 NMKKRAEEKAEDI
-340 KQKKQVIKE
+340 RQKKEVIKE
-349 IKKEQENVAKQKI
+349 IQKEKENVVKQKI

-382 NLIAKEERKIYLERR
+382 NLISQEEKKIYLQRR

-444 KRMHADEIKSK
+444 KKMHLDEIKSK
-455 KEENKLRMQERADEI
+455 KEENKLRMQERADEL

-499 LAEKERIKAA
+499 IREKERIKAM

-591 VDVKIRHTDAKK
+591 VDVKIKHTDAKK
-603 INKNM
+603 ENKDL
-608 KEMINNY
+608 KEMLNNY
-615 NNAYELS
+615 NKEYELS

-629 GDEDKMY
+629 DDEDKMY

-668 TMKKNKSHG
+668 TMKKNTIKKNKSHG
-677 INNRRLSAKNNEKMN
+677 NNINNKKIEGVPSINMN
-692 NTEKINLNNDE
+692 KTEKINLNNED
-703 EKKVNEGSDEEE
+703 KKVNDGSDEEE

-729 SQNHSGQRAHSGQP
+729 SQKQSI
-743 GPADPQD
+743 PA
-750 RRAPASR
+750 

>member
-11 ENVLKNKLRE
+11 EDVLKNKLRE
-21 KWIKLYDFNFVDKE
+21 KWIKLYDFNFVDKD

-59 ASNLTVEQK
+59 ASNLPVDEK
-68 EEEEQKEEQIP
+68 EKEATLNAP
-79 GALSIAPSTTLKT
+79 SIAPSTTLKT
-92 KTKIEEKKGEKL
+92 KTKGEERKDEKYP
-104 EKETAKTKSF
+104 KEEIKPKIN

-131 ILQEPMAISNQ
+131 VLQEPMAISNQ

-150 ADYKKTSLKEI
+150 ANYKKTSLKDI

-169 EIIKK
+169 RIIK
-174 NIIEK
+174 NNVLE
-179 NKKAKG
+179 NHKKAKG
-185 FDLQTDKRP
+185 FDLETEKRP
-194 MNFDRIKEE
+194 TNIEKIKAE
-203 VENKI
+203 VEDKI
-208 QSTLQFDNKYM
+208 KASLQFNNKYM
-219 NPPKDFSKY
+219 NPIKDFSKC
-228 EADVK
+228 EADVR

-312 KNQLKAAEHKKQEII
+312 KNQLKAAEHKKQEAI
-327 NMKKKAEEKAEDI
+327 NMKKRAAEKEEDI
-340 KQKKQVIKE
+340 KQKKEVIKE
-349 IKKEQENVAKQKI
+349 IQKEKGNFAKNKAQKE
-362 QKKKENQEL
+362 KENQEL
-371 YKNRKKEFNEL
+371 YKNRKKEYNEL
-382 NLIAKEERKIYLERR
+382 NLIAQEEKKILLERR

-409 LPIKRTTGFDPT
+409 LPIRRTTGFDPT

-444 KRMHADEIKSK
+444 KRMHLDEIKSK
-455 KEENKLRMQERADEI
+455 KEENKLRMQERADEL

-476 IQENRDRLRNMK
+476 IQENRDRLRNIK
-488 EIERK
+488 EVERK

-499 LAEKERIKAA
+499 IAEKARIKAA

-529 KEDEIFQ
+529 REDEIFQ

-569 RKINDRQNQDLI
+569 RKINDKQNQDLI

-591 VDVKIRHTDAKK
+591 VDVKILHNDAKK
-603 INKNM
+603 VNKDM

-615 NNAYELS
+615 NKDYELS

-629 GDEDKMY
+629 HEEDKMY

-668 TMKKNKSHG
+668 TMKKNNIKKNKSYG
-677 INNRRLSAKNNEKMN
+677 TNITNKKTENLISNEKLN
-692 NTEKINLNNDE
+692 NTEKINFNTDE
-703 EKKVNEGSDEEE
+703 DKKVNEGSDDEE
-715 KNEIQNKIDNENIL
+715 KNEIQNKIENENIL
-729 SQNHSGQRAHSGQP
+729 SQNQAV
-743 GPADPQD
+743 PA
-750 RRAPASR
+750 

>member
-11 ENVLKNKLRE
+11 EDVLKNKLRE
-21 KWIKLYDFNFVDKE
+21 KWIKLYDFNFVDKD

-59 ASNLTVEQK
+59 ASHLSVDEK
-68 EEEEQKEEQIP
+68 EEPTPSPQSV
-79 GALSIAPSTTLKT
+79 GPSTTLMT
-92 KTKIEEKKGEKL
+92 KSKPEETKGGEKTDKDL
-104 EKETAKTKSF
+104 TRPKTN

-150 ADYKKTSLKEI
+150 ANYKKTSLKEI

-169 EIIKK
+169 QIIKE

-194 MNFDRIKEE
+194 TNIEKIREE
-203 VENKI
+203 VEKKI

-219 NPPKDFSKY
+219 NPIKDFSKC

-260 LIEKK
+260 LVEKK

-312 KNQLKAAEHKKQEII
+312 KNQIKAAEHKKQEII
-327 NMKKKAEEKAEDI
+327 NMKKRAEEKAEDI
-340 KQKKQVIKE
+340 RLKKEVIKE
-349 IKKEQENVAKQKI
+349 IQKEKENVVKQKI

-382 NLIAKEERKIYLERR
+382 NLISQEEKKIYLQRR

-444 KRMHADEIKSK
+444 KRMHLDEIKSK
-455 KEENKLRMQERADEI
+455 KEENKLRMQERADEL

-499 LAEKERIKAA
+499 MREKERIKAM

-591 VDVKIRHTDAKK
+591 GDVKIRHTDAKK
-603 INKNM
+603 VNKDL

-615 NNAYELS
+615 NKDYELS

-629 GDEDKMY
+629 DDEDKMY

-668 TMKKNKSHG
+668 TMKKNTIKKNKSHG
-677 INNRRLSAKNNEKMN
+677 NNINNKKIVGGVQVRENMN
-692 NTEKINLNNDE
+692 NTEKINFNNNED
-703 EKKVNEGSDEEE
+703 KKVNDGSDEEE
-715 KNEIQNKIDNENIL
+715 KNEIQNKIENENIL
-729 SQNHSGQRAHSGQP
+729 SQNQAI
-743 GPADPQD
+743 PA
-750 RRAPASR
+750 

>member
-11 ENVLKNKLRE
+11 EDVLKNKLRE
-21 KWIKLYDFNFVDKE
+21 KWIKLYDFNFVDNE
-35 IIGGLLTTKKN
+35 IIGGLLNTKKN

-59 ASNLTVEQK
+59 ASNLPVETK
-68 EEEEQKEEQIP
+68 D
-79 GALSIAPSTTLKT
+79 IAKSELGIASTTEKT
-92 KTKIEEKKGEKL
+92 KTKIEE
-104 EKETAKTKSF
+104 TKDSKNISKSKSV

-131 ILQEPMAISNQ
+131 ILQEPMAIPNQ
-142 IKIKPLPL
+142 LKFKPLPL
-150 ADYKKTSLKEI
+150 ANYHKTSLNDI
-161 EEKRKEQL
+161 NEKRKEQL
-169 EIIKK
+169 QLIKN
-174 NIIEK
+174 NIIERNEK
-179 NKKAKG
+179 DKG
-185 FDLQTDKRP
+185 FDLKTDKRP
-194 MNFDRIKEE
+194 TNIEKVREE

-208 QSTLQFDNKYM
+208 KSTLQFNNKYM
-219 NPPKDFSKY
+219 NPIKDFSKCD
-228 EADVK
+228 ADVK

-265 DSKEFERWQSE
+265 DSKEFDRWQNE

-312 KNQLKAAEHKKQEII
+312 KNQLKAAEHKKQELL
-327 NMKKKAEEKAEDI
+327 NMKKKAKEKAEDI
-340 KQKKQVIKE
+340 KNKKEVIKE
-349 IKKEQENVAKQKI
+349 LHKGQENVVKQKM
-362 QKKKENQEL
+362 QKVKDNQEL

-382 NLIAKEERKIYLERR
+382 NLIAKEEQKIYLDRR

-409 LPIKRTTGFDPT
+409 LPIRRTTGFDPT

-444 KRMHADEIKSK
+444 KRMLADEIKSK
-455 KEENKLRMQERADEI
+455 KEENKLRMQERADELI
-470 VNKAQI
+470 NKAQI
-476 IQENRDRLRNMK
+476 IQENRDRLRNQK

-493 AKKDAI
+493 AKKDARI
-499 LAEKERIKAA
+499 AEKERLRIA

-529 KEDEIFQ
+529 KEEEIFQ

-561 KQIEDGVE
+561 KQIEDGME

-581 DQLALEKIKW
+581 DQLALEKVNW
-591 VDVKIRHTDAKK
+591 VDIKMRYKDAQKS
-603 INKNM
+603 NM
-608 KEMINNY
+608 STKDLLNNY
-615 NNAYELS
+615 NNAYSLS
-622 GTLNQMI
+622 STLNRMI
-629 GDEDKMY
+629 NDEDKIY

-651 QDDIKEKN
+651 QEDIKEKN
-659 KFCFEMQQK
+659 KFCFMMQQK
-668 TMKKNKSHG
+668 TMQKAMKKNRSQMNPRRRVNSNNIRVNKNAEN
-677 INNRRLSAKNNEKMN
+677 INNIVQNEK
-692 NTEKINLNNDE
+692 KE
-703 EKKVNEGSDEEE
+703 EDIKVNEGSDDDEQ
-715 KNEIQNKIDNENIL
+715 NAIQNKLQNEKIL
-729 SQNHSGQRAHSGQP
+729 SQNQP
-743 GPADPQD
+743 IPA
-750 RRAPASR
+750 

>member
-11 ENVLKNKLRE
+11 EDVLKNKLRE
-21 KWIKLYDFNFVDKE
+21 KWIKLYDFNFVDKD

-46 ISDLLTFIYNKAT
+46 ISDLLTFVYNKAT
-59 ASNLTVEQK
+59 ASNLPVDEK
-68 EEEEQKEEQIP
+68 EKEVSVNP
-79 GALSIAPSTTLKT
+79 PSVAPSTTLKT
-92 KTKIEEKKGEKL
+92 KTKGEERKDEKYQ
-104 EKETAKTKSF
+104 KEETKPKTN

-142 IKIKPLPL
+142 VKMKPLPL
-150 ADYKKTSLKEI
+150 ANYKKTSLKDI

-169 EIIKK
+169 KIIKN
-174 NIIEK
+174 NILEK
-179 NKKAKG
+179 YKKAKG
-185 FDLQTDKRP
+185 FELETEKRP
-194 MNFDRIKEE
+194 TNFEKIKAE
-203 VENKI
+203 VDEK
-208 QSTLQFDNKYM
+208 SEAAKQFNNKYM
-219 NPPKDFSKY
+219 NPIKDFSKC
-228 EADVK
+228 EADVR

-312 KNQLKAAEHKKQEII
+312 KNQLKAAEHKKQEAI
-327 NMKKKAEEKAEDI
+327 NMKKRALEKEEAI
-340 KQKKQVIKE
+340 KQKKEVIKE
-349 IKKEQENVAKQKI
+349 IQKEKGNFAKNKMQKE
-362 QKKKENQEL
+362 KENQEL
-371 YKNRKKEFNEL
+371 YKNRKKEYNEL
-382 NLIAKEERKIYLERR
+382 NLIAQEEKKILLERR

-409 LPIKRTTGFDPT
+409 LPIRRTTGFDPT

-444 KRMHADEIKSK
+444 KRMHLDEIKSK
-455 KEENKLRMQERADEI
+455 KEENKLRMQERADEL

-476 IQENRDRLRNMK
+476 IQENRDRLRNIK
-488 EIERK
+488 EVERK

-499 LAEKERIKAA
+499 IAEKERIKAA

-529 KEDEIFQ
+529 REDEIFQ

-569 RKINDRQNQDLI
+569 RKINDKQNQDLI

-591 VDVKIRHTDAKK
+591 VDVKILHNDAKK
-603 INKNM
+603 VNKDM

-615 NNAYELS
+615 NKDYELS

-629 GDEDKMY
+629 HEEDKMY

-668 TMKKNKSHG
+668 TMKKNNIKKNKSYG
-677 INNRRLSAKNNEKMN
+677 TNITNKKTENLISNEKLN
-692 NTEKINLNNDE
+692 NTEKINFNTDE
-703 EKKVNEGSDEEE
+703 DKKVNEGSDDEE
-715 KNEIQNKIDNENIL
+715 KNEIQNKIENENIL
-729 SQNHSGQRAHSGQP
+729 SQNQAV
-743 GPADPQD
+743 PA
-750 RRAPASR
+750 

>member
-1 MNELFTYLFD
+1 MNELFTYLLD
-11 ENVLKNKLRE
+11 EDVLKNKLRE
-21 KWIKLYDFNFVDKE
+21 KWIKLYDFNFVDKD

-59 ASNLTVEQK
+59 ASNLPVDEK
-68 EEEEQKEEQIP
+68 EKEKEKETTLNP
-79 GALSIAPSTTLKT
+79 PTIAPSTTLKT
-92 KTKIEEKKGEKL
+92 TKIEETKDEKFT
-104 EKETAKTKSF
+104 KETTKPKTG

-131 ILQEPMAISNQ
+131 VLQEPMAISNQ
-142 IKIKPLPL
+142 VKIKPLPL
-150 ADYKKTSLKEI
+150 ANYKKTSLKEI

-169 EIIKK
+169 QIIKE

-179 NKKAKG
+179 NKKAKL
-185 FDLQTDKRP
+185 FDLKTDKRP
-194 MNFDRIKEE
+194 TNTEKVREE

-208 QSTLQFDNKYM
+208 KATLQFNNKYM
-219 NPPKDFSKY
+219 NPIKDFSKCD
-228 EADVK
+228 ADVR

-260 LIEKK
+260 LVEKK

-312 KNQLKAAEHKKQEII
+312 KNQLKAAEHKKQELI

-340 KQKKQVIKE
+340 KQKKEVIKE
-349 IKKEQENVAKQKI
+349 IHKEQENVAKQKA

-371 YKNRKKEFNEL
+371 YKNRKKEYNEL
-382 NLIAKEERKIYLERR
+382 NLIAQEEKKILLERR

-409 LPIKRTTGFDPT
+409 LPIRRTTGFDPT

-444 KRMHADEIKSK
+444 KRMHLDEIKSK
-455 KEENKLRMQERADEI
+455 KEENKLRMQERADEL

-499 LAEKERIKAA
+499 IAEKARIKAQ

-529 KEDEIFQ
+529 REDEIFQ

-591 VDVKIRHTDAKK
+591 GDVKMRHTDAKK
-603 INKNM
+603 INKDLKDM
-608 KEMINNY
+608 LNNY

-629 GDEDKMY
+629 HDEDKMY

-668 TMKKNKSHG
+668 TMKKNNIKKNKSYG
-677 INNRRLSAKNNEKMN
+677 TNINNKRTENMVNTEKLN
-692 NTEKINLNNDE
+692 NTEKINFNNDE
-703 EKKVNEGSDEEE
+703 DKKVNEGSDEEE
-715 KNEIQNKIDNENIL
+715 KNEIQNKIENENIL
-729 SQNHSGQRAHSGQP
+729 SQNQAV
-743 GPADPQD
+743 PA
-750 RRAPASR
+750 

>member
-11 ENVLKNKLRE
+11 EDVLKNKLRE
-21 KWIKLYDFNFVDKE
+21 KWIKLYDFNFVDKD

-59 ASNLTVEQK
+59 ASNLPVDEK
-68 EEEEQKEEQIP
+68 EKEKEKETTLNP
-79 GALSIAPSTTLKT
+79 PTIAPSTTIKT
-92 KTKIEEKKGEKL
+92 TKIEETKDEKFT
-104 EKETAKTKSF
+104 KETTKPKTG

-131 ILQEPMAISNQ
+131 VLQEPMAISNQ
-142 IKIKPLPL
+142 VKIKPLPL
-150 ADYKKTSLKEI
+150 ANYKKTSLKEI

-169 EIIKK
+169 QIIKE

-179 NKKAKG
+179 NKKAKL
-185 FDLQTDKRP
+185 FDLKTDKRP
-194 MNFDRIKEE
+194 TNTEKVREE

-208 QSTLQFDNKYM
+208 KATLQFNNKYM
-219 NPPKDFSKY
+219 NPIKDFSKCD
-228 EADVK
+228 ADVR

-260 LIEKK
+260 LVEKK

-312 KNQLKAAEHKKQEII
+312 KNQLKAAEHKKQELI

-340 KQKKQVIKE
+340 KQKKEVIKE
-349 IKKEQENVAKQKI
+349 IHKEQENVAKQKA

-371 YKNRKKEFNEL
+371 YKNRKKEYNEL
-382 NLIAKEERKIYLERR
+382 NLIAQEEKKILLERR

-409 LPIKRTTGFDPT
+409 LPIRRTTGFDPT

-444 KRMHADEIKSK
+444 KRMHLDEIKSK
-455 KEENKLRMQERADEI
+455 KEENKLRMQERADEL

-499 LAEKERIKAA
+499 LAEKARIKAQ

-529 KEDEIFQ
+529 REDEIFQ

-591 VDVKIRHTDAKK
+591 VDVKMRHTDAKK
-603 INKNM
+603 INKDLKDM
-608 KEMINNY
+608 LNNY

-629 GDEDKMY
+629 HDEDKMY

-668 TMKKNKSHG
+668 TMKKNNIKKNKSYG
-677 INNRRLSAKNNEKMN
+677 TNINNKRAENMVNTDKLN
-692 NTEKINLNNDE
+692 NTEKINFNNDE
-703 EKKVNEGSDEEE
+703 DKKVNEGSDEEE
-715 KNEIQNKIDNENIL
+715 KNEIQNKIENENIL
-729 SQNHSGQRAHSGQP
+729 SQNQAV
-743 GPADPQD
+743 PA
-750 RRAPASR
+750 

>member
-11 ENVLKNKLRE
+11 EDVLKNKLRE
-21 KWIKLYDFNFVDKE
+21 KWIKLYDFNFVDKD

-59 ASNLTVEQK
+59 ASNLPVDEK
-68 EEEEQKEEQIP
+68 EKEKETSLNP
-79 GALSIAPSTTLKT
+79 PTIAPSTTLKT
-92 KTKIEEKKGEKL
+92 TKL
-104 EKETAKTKSF
+104 EETKDEKYAKETTKPKTG

-131 ILQEPMAISNQ
+131 LLQEPMAISNQ

-150 ADYKKTSLKEI
+150 ANYKKTSLKEI

-169 EIIKK
+169 QIIKE

-179 NKKAKG
+179 NKKVKP
-185 FDLQTDKRP
+185 FDLRTDKRP
-194 MNFDRIKEE
+194 TNTEKVREE

-208 QSTLQFDNKYM
+208 KATLQFDNKYM
-219 NPPKDFSKY
+219 NPIKDFSKCD
-228 EADVK
+228 ADVR

-260 LIEKK
+260 LVEKK

-312 KNQLKAAEHKKQEII
+312 KNQLKAAEHKKQELI

-340 KQKKQVIKE
+340 KQKKEVIKE
-349 IKKEQENVAKQKI
+349 IHKEQENVAKQKA

-371 YKNRKKEFNEL
+371 YKNRKKEYNEL
-382 NLIAKEERKIYLERR
+382 NLIDQEEKKILLERR

-409 LPIKRTTGFDPT
+409 LPIRRTTGFDPT

-444 KRMHADEIKSK
+444 KRMHLDEIKSK
-455 KEENKLRMQERADEI
+455 KEENKLRMQERADEL

-488 EIERK
+488 EVERK

-499 LAEKERIKAA
+499 IAEKARIKAQ

-515 EVKQKIENKKQKLK
+515 EVKQKIENKKQKLI

-550 LGRDAVEFKQF
+550 LGRDDVEFKQF

-591 VDVKIRHTDAKK
+591 VDVKMRHTDAKK
-603 INKNM
+603 INKDL
-608 KEMINNY
+608 KEMLNNY

-629 GDEDKMY
+629 HDEDKMY

-668 TMKKNKSHG
+668 TMKKNNIKKNKSYG
-677 INNRRLSAKNNEKMN
+677 TNINNKRTENMVNTEKLN
-692 NTEKINLNNDE
+692 NTEKINFNIDE
-703 EKKVNEGSDEEE
+703 DKKVNEGTDEEE
-715 KNEIQNKIDNENIL
+715 KNEIQNKIENENIL
-729 SQNHSGQRAHSGQP
+729 SQNQAV
-743 GPADPQD
+743 PA
-750 RRAPASR
+750 

>member
-715 KNEIQNKIDNENIL
+715 KNEIQNKIDNENTL
-729 SQNHSGQRAHSGQP
+729 SQNQAI
-743 GPADPQD
+743 PA
-750 RRAPASR
+750 

>member
-92 KTKIEEKKGEKL
+92 KTKIEENKGEKL

-219 NPPKDFSKY
+219 NPPKDFSKC

-692 NTEKINLNNDE
+692 NTEKINLNNEE

-715 KNEIQNKIDNENIL
+715 KNEIQNKIDNENTL
-729 SQNHSGQRAHSGQP
+729 SQNQAI
-743 GPADPQD
+743 PA
-750 RRAPASR
+750 